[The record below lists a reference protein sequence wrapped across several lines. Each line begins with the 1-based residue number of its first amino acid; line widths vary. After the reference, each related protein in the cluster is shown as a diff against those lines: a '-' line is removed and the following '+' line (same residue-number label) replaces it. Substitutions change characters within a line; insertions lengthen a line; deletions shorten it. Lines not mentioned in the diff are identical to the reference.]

1 MAGKGIKNS
10 RRLNFTMAEKFSV
23 SVQTKLVLKLKS
35 GERVNLVV
43 SQRIQVGDLGFRAQL
58 IF

>member
-1 MAGKGIKNS
+1 MADKGIKNS
-10 RRLNFTMAEKFSV
+10 RRLNFTFAEKFSV
-23 SVQTKLVLKLKS
+23 IVQANLVIILKS

-43 SQRIQVGDLGFRAQL
+43 SQCIQVGDLGFRVQL